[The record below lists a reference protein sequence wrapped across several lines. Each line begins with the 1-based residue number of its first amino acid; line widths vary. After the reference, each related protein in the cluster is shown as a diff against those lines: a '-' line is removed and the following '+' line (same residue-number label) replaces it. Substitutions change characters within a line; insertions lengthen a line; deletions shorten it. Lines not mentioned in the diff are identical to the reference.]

1 MLSTLK
7 SSRNL
12 VSLSD
17 SRAFWRLGAESPRCS
32 PSTLSQQ
39 QGASDILQAL
49 KTGLPG
55 AVRCKTRPC
64 LEKKK
69 KTPFF
74 LAVQE
79 LQKKK
84 SGQLNTHQESRE
96 E

>member
-12 VSLSD
+12 VSLSG
-17 SRAFWRLGAESPRCS
+17 SRAFGRLGAESPRCS

-39 QGASDILQAL
+39 QGASNILQAL
-49 KTGLPG
+49 KTGLLG
-55 AVRCKTRPC
+55 AVRRKTRV
-64 LEKKK
+64 LKKK
-69 KTPFF
+69 PFF